1 MDESIEKEARIAWR
15 VREERTSYE
24 KRRYW
29 IRNWNYGHGHRHAEL
44 GQCTAYRN
52 GPVPDRHGNH
62 RMECDPWRVLD
73 VVGGKKMHIA
83 VIIVVLLVVLFG
95 TMIVNASAIEEDG
108 PVQPEYKKMQATAYC
123 LTGQRCDGGAVR
135 RGIASAAPKYYGMT
149 AAVYINDGGQPGE
162 FLGWYEILDTGEN
175 EGIQNGTVLDIWMP
189 TYEECIEFGRKDV
202 LVVFV
207 EGVG

>member
-1 MDESIEKEARIAWR
+1 MA
-15 VREERTSYE
+15 
-24 KRRYW
+24 
-29 IRNWNYGHGHRHAEL
+29 
-44 GQCTAYRN
+44 
-52 GPVPDRHGNH
+52 
-62 RMECDPWRVLD
+62 CDPWRVLD
-73 VVGGKKMHIA
+73 VVVVGGKKVKIA
-83 VIIVVLLVVLFG
+83 IVAVLLFALMAKI
-95 TMIVNASAIEEDG
+95 MIAQAAEIEEAD

-123 LTGQRCDGGAVR
+123 LTGQRCDGGAAR

-162 FLGWYEILDTGEN
+162 FLGWYEILDTGGN